1 MSHEY
6 ESITDE
12 VLVKSVQD
20 AGSGDLRAF
29 EELVERH
36 RGRILANCRYMT
48 RSPDD
53 AEDLAQ
59 EVFARAF
66 FGLKNFRGQAA
77 FGTWLQR
84 IKVNHCLNF
93 LKKRGRQPERV
104 DADAPT
110 VQAHE
115 AMRRE
120 PRAERRVAASEEG
133 KRIEVVLDS
142 MSETLRV
149 PLLMRDLD
157 DFSYQEIAE
166 ELGIGLSATKMRIKR
181 AREEFRGRYQE
192 LTGAEMPT
200 RAGSG
205 ADGNG
210 RSREGN
216 ERG

>member
-1 MSHEY
+1 MAREY
-6 ESITDE
+6 ESLTDD
-12 VLVKSVQD
+12 VLVKSVQE

-29 EELVERH
+29 EQLVDRH

-59 EVFARAF
+59 EVFTRAF
-66 FGLKNFRGQAA
+66 FGLKSFRGQAA

-84 IKVNHCLNF
+84 IKVNHCINF
-93 LKKRGRQPERV
+93 LKKRARQPERV
-104 DADAPT
+104 DTDAPT

-115 AMRRE
+115 AMRSE
-120 PRAERRVAASEEG
+120 PKAERRIAATEEG
-133 KRIEVVLDS
+133 RRIEEVLDS

-181 AREEFRGRYQE
+181 AREEFCERYE
-192 LTGAEMPT
+192 GLTGEVMPA
-200 RAGSG
+200 RGGGSTS
-205 ADGNG
+205 GNG
-210 RSREGN
+210 KSGEG
-216 ERG
+216 E